1 MSYVTRAF
9 DYEILKDVKTMAGLG
24 GALYYPELSI
34 SERMLLTI
42 MNKRRPYMPK
52 ERNGEIFENFDNE
65 EIEIFAK
72 KIKRIDDAKA

>member
-1 MSYVTRAF
+1 
-9 DYEILKDVKTMAGLG
+9 
-24 GALYYPELSI
+24 
-34 SERMLLTI
+34 
-42 MNKRRPYMPK
+42 MPK